1 MLKSDMID
9 YIMNVVR
16 NDFDSKL
23 DFWQDLTGAIEA
35 LGVDDIDVVRMTLEG
50 LNERNLLVP
59 LMLKAYEEG
68 LYDWQFID
76 SIAGNYGVTI
86 LPKILSKLNK
96 EKLQTLLNF
105 YGEKK

>member
-50 LNERNLLVP
+50 LNERNL
-59 LMLKAYEEG
+59 
-68 LYDWQFID
+68 
-76 SIAGNYGVTI
+76 
-86 LPKILSKLNK
+86 
-96 EKLQTLLNF
+96 
-105 YGEKK
+105 

>member
-1 MLKSDMID
+1 
-9 YIMNVVR
+9 
-16 NDFDSKL
+16 
-23 DFWQDLTGAIEA
+23 
-35 LGVDDIDVVRMTLEG
+35 
-50 LNERNLLVP
+50 
-59 LMLKAYEEG
+59 MLKAYEEG

-105 YGEKK
+105 YGEKNDFDIGATCDTA